1 MYTEVYCNI
10 GGGAPRE
17 AFQKCTSKST
27 STSPCLNFFKRS
39 SQAAYSF
46 VIDSSFEPDTL
57 TWASLSRTQS
67 RLVKRMLTE
76 KAAEMRRHQGSKI
89 VKQPGTLVKV
99 CICRKNQ
106 S

>member
-46 VIDSSFEPDTL
+46 VIDSSFKPDTL
-57 TWASLSRTQS
+57 TWASLSQTQS
-67 RLVKRMLTE
+67 RLVKLMLTE
-76 KAAEMRRHQGSKI
+76 KAAEMRRHQGSKT
-89 VKQPGTLVKV
+89 VKQTGALVKV

>member
-10 GGGAPRE
+10 RGGAPRE
-17 AFQKCTSKST
+17 AFQKYTSKTT

-57 TWASLSRTQS
+57 TWASLSWTQNPS
-67 RLVKRMLTE
+67 QADAHRESSTDGE
-76 KAAEMRRHQGSKI
+76 ASGQ
-89 VKQPGTLVKV
+89 
-99 CICRKNQ
+99 
-106 S
+106 

>member
-10 GGGAPRE
+10 GGGAPRQ
-17 AFQKCTSKST
+17 AFQKYTSKTT

-57 TWASLSRTQS
+57 TWASLSWTQN
-67 RLVKRMLTE
+67 RLVKLMLTE
-76 KAAEMRRHQGSKI
+76 KAAQMGRPQGSKT
-89 VKQPGTLVKV
+89 VKQPGALVEV
-99 CICRKNQ
+99 CICRKDQ